1 METNRSNSTKKNQ
14 PTPNSYIRFATMGTQ
29 MLVIMALGAFGG
41 YAIDYKWLHLKFPVF
56 TILLSLV
63 SIAAALYLSVK
74 DFLKK

>member
-1 METNRSNSTKKNQ
+1 METNQPNSTKKKQ
-14 PTPNSYIRFATMGTQ
+14 PTPDSYMRYATMGTQ
-29 MLVIMALGAFGG
+29 MLIIMALGAFGG
-41 YAIDYKWLHLKFPVF
+41 YALDQWLHIKFPIF

>member
-14 PTPNSYIRFATMGTQ
+14 PTPNSYMRYATMGTQ

-41 YAIDYKWLHLKFPVF
+41 YALDKWLGLKFPIF
-56 TILLSLV
+56 TILLSLA
-63 SIAAALYLSVK
+63 SIAAALYLSIK

>member
-1 METNRSNSTKKNQ
+1 MATNQPNSTKKK
-14 PTPNSYIRFATMGTQ
+14 PLTPNSYIRYATMGTQ

-41 YAIDYKWLHLKFPVF
+41 YALDKWLELKFPVF

-63 SIAAALYLSVK
+63 SIAAALYLSIK